1 MATIVCLAVATSCY
15 CQADTIYWKPDNSLK
30 WSDFKGTPD
39 QHSPYLALSS
49 AGITYSVSYNN
60 SSTEYTV
67 KAFFVMPKSWR
78 KINADSNVLRHE
90 QLHFDITELFARKLV
105 KELSAIPI
113 KKRTDQEYIIKMAEQ
128 VIAEKNKYQE
138 TYDRETKR
146 GTNIP
151 VQEQWQKLVMEQ
163 LKASE

>member
-1 MATIVCLAVATSCY
+1 MACCLIAGICSMAQT
-15 CQADTIYWKPDNSLK
+15 DTIYWNASSPLK
-30 WSDFKGTPD
+30 WADFKASPD
-39 QHSPYLALSS
+39 MRSPYLALSS
-49 AGITYSVSYNN
+49 AGITYTITFNN
-60 SSTEYTV
+60 NNPVYEV
-67 KAFFVMPKSWR
+67 KAFFVPAKSWR
-78 KINADSNVLRHE
+78 KITADSNLLKHE